1 MGTRVREGGKRV
13 LQPLPHQAGA
23 CQGRTCLFEACARVY
38 DSNRHGATVW
48 GLGFLA
54 LQRSA
59 MIIAN
64 VTG

>member
-1 MGTRVREGGKRV
+1 MVKGVRV
-13 LQPLPHQAGA
+13 
-23 CQGRTCLFEACARVY
+23 CLFEACARVY